1 MQGIMECTVP
11 VERLVI
17 NVEGLATKS
26 QGNQFLQ
33 SYLVVYALK
42 RQVLFFIFLFFY
54 YQDEMR

>member
-1 MQGIMECTVP
+1 MQGIIGYTVP

-26 QGNQFLQ
+26 QGNRFLQ

-42 RQVLFFIFLFFY
+42 RQVLFFVY
-54 YQDEMR
+54 YSG